1 MANSAKT
8 NVEVS
13 FKKNPRLNPKNMF
26 QKICCLKRVPS
37 FALATFNF
45 IIFSGNFNEIH
56 QASQEIG
63 IFTCS
68 ILTIFIYFLNLL
80 TSTCYKN

>member
-45 IIFSGNFNEIH
+45 ILSYIFSGNFNEIH
-56 QASQEIG
+56 QAS
-63 IFTCS
+63 
-68 ILTIFIYFLNLL
+68 
-80 TSTCYKN
+80 